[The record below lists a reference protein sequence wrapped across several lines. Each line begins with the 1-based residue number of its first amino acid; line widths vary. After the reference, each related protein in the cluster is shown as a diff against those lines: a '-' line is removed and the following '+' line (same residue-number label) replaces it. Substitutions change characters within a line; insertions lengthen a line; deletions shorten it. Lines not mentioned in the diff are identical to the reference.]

1 MIYSNQLHGKSLLT
15 LFLILCYFQCNSRVT
30 SELFMQLSAALA
42 YLTTPYE
49 KHWLKYFPILVIC
62 LHDLHDVSD
71 QRILQSDW
79 RELFQL

>member
-1 MIYSNQLHGKSLLT
+1 
-15 LFLILCYFQCNSRVT
+15 
-30 SELFMQLSAALA
+30 MQLSAALA

-49 KHWLKYFPILVIC
+49 KHRLKYFPILVIC

>member
-1 MIYSNQLHGKSLLT
+1 
-15 LFLILCYFQCNSRVT
+15 
-30 SELFMQLSAALA
+30 MQLSAALA

-49 KHWLKYFPILVIC
+49 KHWLKHFPILVIC